1 MLLELHIRNFAII
14 HDLRLQFHPGLN
26 VLTGETGAGKSI
38 IVDALGLLLG
48 DRALTEWVRAGA
60 ERAEIEATFRL
71 FGPEAIPETPA
82 SPAGSTGNGAH
93 PPGDELAQEL
103 LDLLAREGL
112 DDPAQPHLL
121 TLSRE
126 VRLSGRNIARVNGR
140 AVSLQILSEIANR
153 LVDIHGQGEHL
164 SLLRPR
170 SHVHLLDRYAGLLP
184 LRRQLAEKVRELRA
198 VRAELQRLRQDARTV
213 AQRLDMLAF
222 QVEEITNAALEPGE
236 DEALEAERRRLGNA
250 EALLQLAQAAQAI
263 LDQGGGEIPG
273 AIDLV
278 SDAVGRLERLA
289 RIDPTMAATADLSQ
303 SLLEQLQELARELQD
318 YGEGLEFNPA
328 RLAEVEDRLELIH
341 NLKRKYG
348 DSIPEI
354 LAFGEAAQAEL
365 AELSNWEART
375 EELEGQEEALL
386 RAIGALAGELSQR
399 RQEAGE
405 AMARQVEAEL
415 AELRMAH
422 ARFQVAIHQREDP
435 SGAHLPDGRRV
446 AFDSTGADRVEFTI
460 SANPGEPLKP
470 LAKVASG
477 GETSRLMLAL
487 KGVLAQADATP
498 TLIFDEIDQGIGGRV
513 GAVVGEKLWRLT
525 GQGRQSGAVRHQVI
539 CITHLP
545 QLAAFGDQH
554 LSVGKHTFHEEGQV
568 RTGTQVRPLAGEER
582 VAELM
587 QMLGATS
594 DAGRRSVEEMLE
606 EVARVKEEG
615 RSTVEG

>member
-14 HDLRLQFHPGLN
+14 QDLRLQFHPGLN

-71 FGPEAIPETPA
+71 FSPQEKQGGPTAT
-82 SPAGSTGNGAH
+82 SNGAQ
-93 PPGDELAQEL
+93 PPEEELAREL

-112 DDPAQPHLL
+112 DDPDQPHLL
-121 TLSRE
+121 TLGRE

-140 AVSLQILSEIANR
+140 AVSLQLLSEIANR

-170 SHVHLLDRYAGLLP
+170 SHVHLLDRYGGLLP
-184 LRRQLAEKVRELRA
+184 LRRRLAEKVQELRS
-198 VRAELQRLRQDARTV
+198 VQGELQRLRQDARTV

-222 QVEEITNAALEPGE
+222 QVEEIRSAALEPDE
-236 DEALEAERRRLGNA
+236 EEALEAERRRLGNA

-263 LDQGGGEIPG
+263 LEQGAGEAPG

-289 RIDPTMAATADLSQ
+289 RIDPTMAAAANLGQ
-303 SLLEQLQELARELQD
+303 GLLEQLQELARELQD
-318 YGEGLEFNPA
+318 YGEGLEFNPT
-328 RLAEVEDRLELIH
+328 RLVEVEERLELIH

-354 LAFGEAAQAEL
+354 IAFGEQAQAEL
-365 AELSNWEART
+365 EELGNWEART
-375 EELEGQEEALL
+375 EELEAQEEALL
-386 RAIGALAGELSQR
+386 RAIGQLAGELSQR
-399 RQEAGE
+399 RQQAGE
-405 AMARQVEAEL
+405 TMARQVEAEL

-422 ARFQVAIHQREDP
+422 ARFQVAISQREDP
-435 SGAHLPDGRRV
+435 SGAYLPDGRRV
-446 AFDSTGADRVEFTI
+446 AFDRTGADRVAFTI

-525 GQGRQSGAVRHQVI
+525 GQGSQPDAARHQVI

-554 LSVGKHTFHEEGQV
+554 LSVRKRTFQEGEQV
-568 RTGTQVRPLAGEER
+568 RTGTQVRPLEGEER

-594 DAGRRSVEEMLE
+594 DAGRRSVEEMLA
-606 EVARVKEEG
+606 EVARVKGEG
-615 RSTVEG
+615 RSAIEERLKD